1 MPTITS
7 PVQPHFFT
15 CLPLHTCLVF
25 LSHLTTC
32 IISQVRVR
40 GRRFWVLQYS
50 LLVCSSTAFTYHLL
64 AHSAHLR
71 CFVLTYQCQQKT
83 SGNYL
88 GLGDTMPSTYRFKS
102 ESYPKP
108 NSNYVSEQFILTFV
122 TKASLCQDE
131 LFGYASNLLQNDSR
145 LSKKKKKKRSSGS
158 NEELGLFPFLHPTA
172 GKLLYL
178 RHSKHFRHSHI
189 SDYLGITEQL
199 VDRIRSSIR

>member
-1 MPTITS
+1 M
-7 PVQPHFFT
+7 
-15 CLPLHTCLVF
+15 
-25 LSHLTTC
+25 
-32 IISQVRVR
+32 
-40 GRRFWVLQYS
+40 LQYS
-50 LLVCSSTAFTYHLL
+50 LLVCSSTAFTYLLL

-102 ESYPKP
+102 ESYPKA

-145 LSKKKKKKRSSGS
+145 LSKKKKKKKEVRNLTKNSACFLFCTLQLGNCYIFDTLNISVILIFLITWELLSSWWTESTPPSDEMDEG
-158 NEELGLFPFLHPTA
+158 NIGVFFPLGL
-172 GKLLYL
+172 
-178 RHSKHFRHSHI
+178 
-189 SDYLGITEQL
+189 
-199 VDRIRSSIR
+199 